1 MTLARILLADDNELF
16 REGLA
21 KIINSQT
28 DMEVVGQAE
37 DGLEALTLVYELK
50 PDLIVMDINMPLSD
64 GLEATRL
71 IRSSNPQ
78 ARIIMLTAY
87 EEEEKLFEAI
97 KAGAQG
103 YILKNSSAA
112 GLLRGLRGALV
123 GESTIPRKLATQVL
137 AEFANLAKRPENNT
151 NGETIPLLTR
161 RESEILNI
169 MATGVTN
176 QEIAEKLSISLQ
188 TVKTHVSSILEKL
201 QAKSRHHATELGL
214 KQGLIRRKL

>member
-28 DMEVVGQAE
+28 DLEVVGQAE

-78 ARIIMLTAY
+78 ARIIILTAY

-137 AEFANLAKRPENNT
+137 AEFANLSKRPENNT
-151 NGETIPLLTR
+151 NGETVPLLTR